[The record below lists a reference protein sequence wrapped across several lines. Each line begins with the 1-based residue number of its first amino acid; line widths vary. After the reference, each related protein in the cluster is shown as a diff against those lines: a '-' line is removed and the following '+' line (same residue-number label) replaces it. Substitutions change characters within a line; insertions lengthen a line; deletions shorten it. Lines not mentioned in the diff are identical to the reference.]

1 MIQNPKQ
8 IPSVKAGVNIFLLN
22 LIECPICNGNRKL
35 RNDIDDA
42 TPRGLTCRCNP
53 YILMGIESVKAVY
66 FVREEM
72 PRQSV
77 EVLANEGELQP
88 RAMMN
93 KNWNYRWRTAH
104 FEINQKKYHGLD
116 LQRPSSGHTIFLL
129 AMYGNVPWPKH
140 VNVQCSENWGLGNSA
155 DIFPCKSSNT
165 WSNVGGPWKAT
176 ENRIIRFLKQI
187 GSLEESDTVGL

>member
-1 MIQNPKQ
+1 MTIQNPKQ

-22 LIECPICNGNRKL
+22 LIECPICNGNCKL

-42 TPRGLTCRCNP
+42 TPRGLTCTCNP
-53 YILMGIESVKAVY
+53 YILMGIESVKALY

-93 KNWNYRWRTAH
+93 KNWNYRWCTAH
-104 FEINQKKYHGLD
+104 FWNKPVKKSWFGSTTAFFGSYDFFAGYVRECSMAKAC
-116 LQRPSSGHTIFLL
+116 QRS
-129 AMYGNVPWPKH
+129 V
-140 VNVQCSENWGLGNSA
+140 LG
-155 DIFPCKSSNT
+155 KLRT
-165 WSNVGGPWKAT
+165 G
-176 ENRIIRFLKQI
+176 
-187 GSLEESDTVGL
+187 